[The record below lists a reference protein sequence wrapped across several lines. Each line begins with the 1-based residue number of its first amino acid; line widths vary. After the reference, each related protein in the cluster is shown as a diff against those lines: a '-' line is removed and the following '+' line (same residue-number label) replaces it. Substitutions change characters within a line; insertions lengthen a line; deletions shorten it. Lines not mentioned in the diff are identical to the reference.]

1 MARRRV
7 RYSFAEL
14 VEGFRLMNGSG
25 NAELRVRE
33 WRVAMQVR
41 AFLDARRKASPQR
54 RTARP
59 SFDPSIPDHK
69 RRQANDLD

>member
-1 MARRRV
+1 MSRRRV
-7 RYSFAEL
+7 RYSFADL

-41 AFLDARRKASPQR
+41 AFLDARRKAQTPR
-54 RTARP
+54 HPPRLR
-59 SFDPSIPDHK
+59 FDPSIPDHK

>member
-1 MARRRV
+1 MGRRRA
-7 RYSFAEL
+7 RYTFADL

-41 AFLDARRKASPQR
+41 AFLDARRKAQTPR
-54 RTARP
+54 HPPRLR
-59 SFDPSIPDHK
+59 FDPSTPDHK

>member
-1 MARRRV
+1 MGQRRAR
-7 RYSFAEL
+7 YTFADL

-25 NAELRVRE
+25 NAELRVLE

-41 AFLDARRKASPQR
+41 AFLDARRKAQTPR
-54 RTARP
+54 HPPRLR
-59 SFDPSIPDHK
+59 FDPSIPDHK